1 MVNKTNGYTGPLFA
15 HSAEPTATTP
25 VDPSAS
31 TPTGGLSVS
40 TASSKAPKTQM
51 QSSAVPDTDLEGFG
65 SDPNSTKVVDR
76 RWYEKNK
83 HIFPASTWEDFDPT
97 KDYTSYVRKDVN
109 GNAFFFAS

>member
-40 TASSKAPKTQM
+40 TAASKTPKTQTL
-51 QSSAVPDTDLEGFG
+51 SPAVPDADLEGFG
-65 SDPNSTKVVDR
+65 SDPNATKVVDR

-97 KDYTSYVRKDVN
+97 KDYTNNVRKDVN